1 MEPQKVTKPITKV
14 VKYIRHTKINPSKIQ
29 CRTLNGF
36 ECMYL
41 QNKIKDYFAGKHFI
55 DLQTK
60 QNLIDYVVRNKN
72 TITLSSP
79 KDTLK
84 FLLKEGIEKSQSI
97 RDYTKKKIRMRSQSS
112 VKLSKSEAFNK
123 LFFKGGR
130 IHKTKK
136 RTTKMNRK
144 KTLQK

>member
-1 MEPQKVTKPITKV
+1 MKPQT
-14 VKYIRHTKINPSKIQ
+14 VKYIRHNKQNLGKIQ

-72 TITLSSP
+72 TISLGSP

-97 RDYTKKKIRMRSQSS
+97 RDYTKKKIRMRSQSN

-123 LFFKGGR
+123 IFFKGGN
-130 IHKTKK
+130 KTKK
-136 RTTKMNRK
+136 RNQIKKRK
-144 KTLQK
+144 

>member
-1 MEPQKVTKPITKV
+1 MKPQT
-14 VKYIRHTKINPSKIQ
+14 VKYIRHNKQNLGKIQ

-41 QNKIKDYFAGKHFI
+41 QNKINDYFAGKHFI

-60 QNLIDYVVRNKN
+60 QYLIDYVVRNKN
-72 TITLSSP
+72 TISLSSP

-97 RDYTKKKIRMRSQSS
+97 RDYTKKKIRMRSQSN
-112 VKLSKSEAFNK
+112 VKLSKAQAFNK
-123 LFFKGGR
+123 IFFKGGN
-130 IHKTKK
+130 KTKK
-136 RTTKMNRK
+136 RNQIKKRK
-144 KTLQK
+144 

>member
-1 MEPQKVTKPITKV
+1 MKPQT
-14 VKYIRHTKINPSKIQ
+14 VKYIRHNKQNLGKIQ

-41 QNKIKDYFAGKHFI
+41 QNKVKDYFAGKHFI

-72 TITLSSP
+72 TISLGSP

-97 RDYTKKKIRMRSQSS
+97 RDYTKKKIRMRSQSN

-123 LFFKGGR
+123 IFFKGGN
-130 IHKTKK
+130 KTKK
-136 RTTKMNRK
+136 RNQIKKRK
-144 KTLQK
+144 